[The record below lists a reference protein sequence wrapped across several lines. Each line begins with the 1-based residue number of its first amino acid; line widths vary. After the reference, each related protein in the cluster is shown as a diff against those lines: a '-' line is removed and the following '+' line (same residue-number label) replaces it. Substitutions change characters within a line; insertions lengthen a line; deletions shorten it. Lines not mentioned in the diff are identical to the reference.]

1 MADSDEETAN
11 GRDEGGGGG
20 LDLTSFLFGNIDTS
34 GQLEEEFLDEST
46 KKQLNVLELCSLEL
60 I

>member
-1 MADSDEETAN
+1 MADSDEEAN
-11 GRDEGGGGG
+11 TREEGGGGG

-46 KKQLNVLELCSLEL
+46 KRQLNSLGSL
-60 I
+60 WL